1 MFGTSR
7 KDRMTRAAEARQE
20 RETADRELIRALSDQ
35 NRANTALAEIQRGI
49 AFSPDKKALLANWA
63 ILEERRATLE
73 SANASVRAAGDR
85 VRELD
90 SRPDPSAL
98 VRGRDF

>member
-1 MFGTSR
+1 MFGARKSR
-7 KDRMTRAAEARQE
+7 MDRAAEARQQKQD
-20 RETADRELIRALSDQ
+20 ADRALIRALSDQ
-35 NRANTALAEIQRGI
+35 NRANTALSEIQRGI
-49 AFSPDKKALLANWA
+49 AFSADKKALLANWA

-73 SANASVRAAGDR
+73 AANAAVKTAGDR
-85 VRELD
+85 VKELD